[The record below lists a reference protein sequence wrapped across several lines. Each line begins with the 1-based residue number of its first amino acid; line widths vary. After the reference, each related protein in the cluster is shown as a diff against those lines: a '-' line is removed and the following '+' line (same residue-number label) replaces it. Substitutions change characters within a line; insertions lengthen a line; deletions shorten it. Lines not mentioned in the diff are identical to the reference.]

1 MIKEVIIGI
10 DLGTTN
16 SEVAIVQDGKVIIF
30 EDNGI
35 KVFPSAV
42 GLSPDGE
49 LLVGMEAKNQ
59 YIAAPEKT
67 ILSVK
72 RLMGSQ
78 KKIPLGDSEY
88 LPQEISAMIL
98 KRLKSIAEAHL
109 GTSVSKAV
117 ITVPAY
123 FSDVQRLATREA
135 GELAGLEV
143 VKIINEPTAASL
155 AYGVESTEKKNILVY
170 DLGGGTFDVS
180 VVSLESQVVEVL
192 AVTGNNHLG
201 GDDFDAKIIE
211 FIETHLKENNI
222 DISQSIQA
230 RARIRR
236 TAERAKIILSD
247 HPFALIEEEYLLE
260 HKEKPYHLSL
270 ELSREHYREL
280 IMPYIDE
287 TLRAVHKAL
296 DEAKLMPSQIDEV
309 LLVGGSTRTPIISEK
324 LKEIFKTVPRAE
336 IDPEL
341 CVAAGAAVQAGIL
354 VGEDCK
360 AVLVDVTPYTFGTS
374 CLGILN
380 GHPSPSVYKA
390 IIEKNT
396 PIPVTKSDVFFTV
409 FDNQEKV
416 EVNVYQGENEDASE
430 NIKIGTFTVEGL
442 SKVESGNPIIVNFN
456 LDADGILQVSA
467 VEKRTNLEKKL
478 VIDNAISQFTE
489 QELQA
494 AKKRLDYLFGEESDF
509 DSQQSINTIESEE
522 NRAFTLIQ
530 RAENILENLS
540 SENREDL
547 QSLIEEIKKAKE
559 ANDATNLS
567 IKSERLSDML
577 IYLEVDAA

>member
-1 MIKEVIIGI
+1 MIKESIIGI

-16 SEVAIVQDGKVIIF
+16 SEVAIVQDGKVIVF
-30 EDNGI
+30 DYNGT

-42 GLSPDGE
+42 GLSPNGE
-49 LLVGMEAKNQ
+49 LLVGVEARNQ
-59 YIAAPEKT
+59 YIASPERT
-67 ILSVK
+67 VLSVK
-72 RLMGSQ
+72 RLMGGQ

-98 KRLKSIAEAHL
+98 KRLKSIAEGYLSVA
-109 GTSVSKAV
+109 VSKAV

-123 FSDVQRLATREA
+123 FSDAQRLATKEA

-143 VKIINEPTAASL
+143 VKIINEPTAAAL

-192 AVTGNNHLG
+192 ASTGNNHLG

-211 FIETHLKENNI
+211 FIETHLKENDI
-222 DISQSIQA
+222 DISQSMQA
-230 RARIRR
+230 KARIRH
-236 TAERAKIILSD
+236 TAERAKITLSD
-247 HPFALIEEEYLLE
+247 NPFALIEEEYLLE
-260 HKEKPYHLSL
+260 HKGKPYHLSL
-270 ELSREHYREL
+270 ELSRERYREL

-296 DEAKLMPSQIDEV
+296 DEAKLMPSEIDEV

-324 LKEIFKTVPRAE
+324 LSEIFKTSPRAE

-354 VGEDCK
+354 AGEDCK

-374 CLGILN
+374 FLGILN
-380 GHPSPSVYKA
+380 GHPSPDVYKA
-390 IIEKNT
+390 IIRKNT
-396 PIPVTKSDVFFTV
+396 PIPVTKSEVFFTA
-409 FDNQEKV
+409 FDDQDKV

-430 NIKIGTFTVEGL
+430 NIKIGTFIVEGL
-442 SKVESGNPIIVNFN
+442 SEVEAGNPIIVNFN

-467 VEKRTNLEKKL
+467 VEKRTKLEKKL

-489 QELQA
+489 QELHD
-494 AKKRLDYLFGEESDF
+494 AKKRLDSLFGEESDL
-509 DSQQSINTIESEE
+509 DSEQPINTIDSEE

-530 RAENILENLS
+530 TAENILGKIS
-540 SENREDL
+540 SEDGEDL
-547 QSLIEEIKKAKE
+547 QSLIDEIKKAKAE
-559 ANDATNLS
+559 NDTTNLA
-567 IKSERLSDML
+567 IKSEKLSDML
-577 IYLEVDAA
+577 IYLEADAA

>member
-1 MIKEVIIGI
+1 MIKESIIGI

-16 SEVAIVQDGKVIIF
+16 SEVAIVQDGKVIVF
-30 EDNGI
+30 DYNGT

-42 GLSPDGE
+42 GLSPNGE
-49 LLVGMEAKNQ
+49 LLVGVEARNQ
-59 YIAAPEKT
+59 YIASPERT
-67 ILSVK
+67 VLSVK
-72 RLMGSQ
+72 RLMGGQ

-98 KRLKSIAEAHL
+98 KRLKSIAEGHL
-109 GTSVSKAV
+109 SVAVSKAV

-123 FSDVQRLATREA
+123 FSDAQRLATKEA

-143 VKIINEPTAASL
+143 VKIINEPTAAAL
-155 AYGVESTEKKNILVY
+155 AYGVESTEKKHILVY

-192 AVTGNNHLG
+192 ASTGNNHLG

-211 FIETHLKENNI
+211 FIETHLKENDI
-222 DISQSIQA
+222 DISQSMQA
-230 RARIRR
+230 KARIRHA
-236 TAERAKIILSD
+236 AERAKITLSD
-247 HPFALIEEEYLLE
+247 NPFALIEEEYLLE
-260 HKEKPYHLSL
+260 HKGKPYHLSL

-296 DEAKLMPSQIDEV
+296 DEAKLIPSEIDEV

-324 LKEIFKTVPRAE
+324 LREIFKTSPRAE

-354 VGEDCK
+354 AGEDCK

-374 CLGILN
+374 FLGILN
-380 GHPSPSVYKA
+380 GHPSPDVYKA
-390 IIEKNT
+390 IIRKNT
-396 PIPVTKSDVFFTV
+396 PIPVTKSEVFFTA
-409 FDNQEKV
+409 FDDQDKV

-430 NIKIGTFTVEGL
+430 NIKIGTFIVEGL
-442 SKVESGNPIIVNFN
+442 SEVKAGNPIIVNFN

-467 VEKRTNLEKKL
+467 VEKRTKLEKKL

-489 QELQA
+489 QELHD
-494 AKKRLDYLFGEESDF
+494 AKKRLDSLFGEESTL
-509 DSQQSINTIESEE
+509 DSEQSINTIESEE
-522 NRAFTLIQ
+522 DRAFTLMQ
-530 RAENILENLS
+530 MAENILGKIS
-540 SENREDL
+540 SEDGEDL
-547 QSLIEEIKKAKE
+547 QSLIDEIKKAKAE
-559 ANDATNLS
+559 NDTTNLA
-567 IKSERLSDML
+567 IKSEKLSDML
-577 IYLEVDAA
+577 IYLEADAA